1 MALVDKFNGK
11 YSGEIVLS
19 LSIYIKPYTCTQPLQ
34 SILSLLETASQDCTN
49 VGDLNT
55 AFLCSAFGA
64 AVMRV
69 FGSSETLDVAE
80 KKLQASL
87 KELTAHGHPMF
98 ILPMIQLQ
106 GCLNLIHVTPPNAG
120 PDADDPTWWWCRPAK
135 YMYCLNLSIIM
146 KS

>member
-19 LSIYIKPYTCTQPLQ
+19 LSISIKPYTCTQPLQ

-49 VGDLNT
+49 VGGDLNT
-55 AFLCSAFGA
+55 AFLCSSFGA

-80 KKLQASL
+80 KEAAS
-87 KELTAHGHPMF
+87 EFERVDRARPSHVHPANDSATGV
-98 ILPMIQLQ
+98 LESHT
-106 GCLNLIHVTPPNAG
+106 CNSSK
-120 PDADDPTWWWCRPAK
+120 RR
-135 YMYCLNLSIIM
+135 S
-146 KS
+146 